1 MPTIALFWGIRILMY
16 WNDHEPPHFHVEYQ
30 EQKAVLGVDPL
41 VVQKGTLPNRVLRL
55 VLAWAELHKDELL
68 QDWELARDGKPL
80 QLIEGLKS

>member
-41 VVQKGTLPNRVLRL
+41 VVQKGCLPNRVLRL
-55 VLAWAELHKDELL
+55 VLAWAELHKEELL
-68 QDWELARDGKPL
+68 QDWELSRDGKPL

>member
-41 VVQKGTLPNRVLRL
+41 VVQKGSLPNRVLRF
-55 VLAWAELHKDELL
+55 VLAWAELHRDDLL
-68 QDWELARDGKPL
+68 QDWELAREGKPL
-80 QLIEGLKS
+80 NFIEGLKA